1 MDVTERLLASD
12 ARIAVAGA
20 GSIGC
25 FIGGLLTH
33 AGRRLIFLA
42 RPHMVEELTAHGL
55 HLTDFAR
62 LDQRLT
68 PASLT
73 VTDNPAALETAAL
86 ILVTVKSG
94 ATDAIAG
101 EIAVHAN
108 PHAVVVSLQNGVDN
122 LPALRAA
129 LPEMQVLGG
138 IVGFNVVHMGEG
150 RFHRGTSGKLVIEAG
165 RDDVVSLLSVPG
177 LDIGTAEDIA
187 GAQWGKLLLNL
198 NNALNALSD
207 LPLREQLQNREWRRL
222 VADQITE
229 ALAVLKAAGIRP
241 IAATP
246 APNRLLPTVL
256 RLPDALFRLGAGQM
270 LAIDPEAR
278 SSMWDDL
285 MRRRPTEIGHL
296 QGAIL
301 RLAERH
307 GVEAPLCA
315 RVAALVRQ
323 AETAEAGPPGLTPEQ
338 VRGQVSAEP

>member
-1 MDVTERLLASD
+1 MDEPARLLASD
-12 ARIAVAGA
+12 APITVAGA

-25 FIGGLLTH
+25 FIGGLLAH
-33 AGRRLIFLA
+33 ASRRVTFLA

-55 HLTDFAR
+55 HLTDFAK
-62 LDQRLT
+62 LDQRLP
-68 PASLT
+68 PANLIL
-73 VTDNPAALETAAL
+73 TDNPAALETAEL

-94 ATDAIAG
+94 ATEAIAG

-122 LPALRAA
+122 LPALRAV

-165 RDDVVSLLSVPG
+165 RDDVVSLLSAPG
-177 LDIGTAEDIA
+177 LDIETAEDIA
-187 GAQWGKLLLNL
+187 GVQWGKLLLNL

-207 LPLREQLQNREWRRL
+207 LPLRQQLQNREWRRL
-222 VADQITE
+222 AADQITE

-241 IAATP
+241 MAATP
-246 APNRLLPTVL
+246 APNRLLPTML
-256 RLPDALFRLGAGQM
+256 RLPDALFRLGAGRM

-301 RLAERH
+301 QLAERH

-323 AETAEAGPPGLTPEQ
+323 AEAAEAGPPGLTPEQ
-338 VRGQVSAEP
+338 VRGEAG

>member
-1 MDVTERLLASD
+1 
-12 ARIAVAGA
+12 
-20 GSIGC
+20 
-25 FIGGLLTH
+25 
-33 AGRRLIFLA
+33 
-42 RPHMVEELTAHGL
+42 
-55 HLTDFAR
+55 
-62 LDQRLT
+62 
-68 PASLT
+68 
-73 VTDNPAALETAAL
+73 
-86 ILVTVKSG
+86 
-94 ATDAIAG
+94 
-101 EIAVHAN
+101 
-108 PHAVVVSLQNGVDN
+108 
-122 LPALRAA
+122 
-129 LPEMQVLGG
+129 
-138 IVGFNVVHMGEG
+138 MGEG

-165 RDDVVSLLSVPG
+165 REDVVSLLSAPG
-177 LDIGTAEDIA
+177 LDIETADDIA

-207 LPLREQLQNREWRRL
+207 LPLRQQLQNREWRRL
-222 VADQITE
+222 AADQITE

-246 APNRLLPTVL
+246 APNRLLPTML
-256 RLPDALFRLGAGQM
+256 RLPDALFRLGAGRM

-301 RLAERH
+301 RLAQRH

-338 VRGQVSAEP
+338 VRGPASAGP